1 MYKAQLTQAPQLT
14 QKTSI
19 TPRLQQALKVLNMPL
34 QELTQ
39 FIAQE
44 LEQNP
49 FLELEEEDET
59 TLPAEESDPAPEW
72 SEPEENPDREDSTID
87 IDWETAFEDRVSVS
101 ERVNSRYSD
110 ADELQS
116 DLAHERSLHE
126 HLAEQLA
133 LAPPEII
140 ASETE
145 LTIGEQIL
153 GNLNDD
159 GQLELKLFQIPCEF
173 LPELDKENLS
183 IELHIFIQK
192 NLQSATGDRN
202 IQFSESAAIVVKD
215 TMSASAEKRG
225 MPANRAW
232 KINDKDNKKRY
243 TILYEYI
250 PCSHKMALNFYQL
263 TLDDIAETVG
273 CDTSLVETVLRKI
286 QDNFEPLG
294 IAHRDVREA
303 LLIQIRNYESA
314 VSGQQSAVSKK
325 TERKDWK
332 KEWMED
338 ENAADAPTLPIFH
351 PNADSQHGS
360 VICLSQRIIENHF
373 DTFLNQQWDCIAKAL
388 KVDITAVDAAVKWIG
403 RLSPHPGRY
412 FSDPTTR
419 SLKKSSV
426 TEIIT
431 PDVEIQY
438 LNGKYQAISVD
449 NHIPRLHMNP
459 YYINLMR
466 NHQDTLDSEAKEWI
480 EKRYRDATNLLSSLS
495 QRGSTIARVTEAI
508 FEVQTEFLTQGVKS
522 IKPLTLRT
530 IAEKIGIHESTV
542 SRVTSNKYV
551 QTPHG
556 MYPLRF
562 FFSNE
567 LATTQGEAVSAKQV
581 KNLIQEMVDAE
592 VRSKPL
598 SDQAISN
605 SLKAK
610 GILLARRTVQ
620 KYRDELGIPT
630 SRERSAAYA
639 DSRGN

>member
-39 FIAQE
+39 FISQE

-49 FLELEEEDET
+49 FLELEEDDEIARPT
-59 TLPAEESDPAPEW
+59 EESDPDAEW
-72 SEPEENPDREDSTID
+72 SEPEEDRDREDSTID

-101 ERVNSRYSD
+101 ERINSRYSD
-110 ADELQS
+110 TDELQP
-116 DLAHERSLHE
+116 DLAHEGSLHE
-126 HLAEQLA
+126 YLDEQLD
-133 LAPPEII
+133 LAPPAVI

-145 LTIGEQIL
+145 HAIATQIL

-159 GQLELKLFQIPCEF
+159 GQLELEVFQVPCEF
-173 LPELDKENLS
+173 LSQLNEEVLS
-183 IELHIFIQK
+183 TELHIFIQK
-192 NLQSATGDRN
+192 KLSAATGDPDF
-202 IQFSESAAIVVKD
+202 QFSKTATIAVKD
-215 TMSASAEKRG
+215 TICPSPENRG
-225 MPANRAW
+225 MPAHRAW
-232 KINDKDNKKRY
+232 KINDKDNKKTY
-243 TILYEYI
+243 TILYEC
-250 PCSHKMALNFYQL
+250 PSDSCKPALIFYQL

-273 CDTSLVETVLRKI
+273 CDTSLVENVLRKI
-286 QDNFEPLG
+286 QDNFEPIG
-294 IAHRDVREA
+294 IAYRDIREA
-303 LLIQIRNYESA
+303 LLIQIRNYMMNDGDPGHRYTRPLA
-314 VSGQQSAVSKK
+314 HK
-325 TERKDWK
+325 
-332 KEWMED
+332 
-338 ENAADAPTLPIFH
+338 
-351 PNADSQHGS
+351 
-360 VICLSQRIIENHF
+360 IIKNHF
-373 DTFLNQQWDCIAKAL
+373 DAFLNQRWDGIADAL
-388 KVDITAVDAAVKWIG
+388 KVDITAIDAAAKWIG

-412 FSDPTTR
+412 FTDPTTR
-419 SLKKSSV
+419 SLKKSSA

-449 NHIPRLHMNP
+449 NHIPRLQMNP
-459 YYINLMR
+459 YYLNLMR
-466 NHQDTLDSEAKEWI
+466 NRPDTLDAEAKAWI
-480 EKRYRDATNLLSSLS
+480 EKRYRDATNLLSSLA

-551 QTPHG
+551 QTQHG

-567 LATTQGEAVSAKQV
+567 LATTQGDAVSAKQV
-581 KNLIQEMVDAE
+581 KNLIQEMVNAE
-592 VRSKPL
+592 VASKPL

-605 SLKAK
+605 ALKAK

-630 SRERSAAYA
+630 SRERVKAKSI
-639 DSRGN
+639 

>member
-59 TLPAEESDPAPEW
+59 ALPTEESDPAPEW
-72 SEPEENPDREDSTID
+72 SEPEENPDREDSAID

-173 LPELDKENLS
+173 LPELEKENLS

-202 IQFSESAAIVVKD
+202 IQFSESAAIAVKD
-215 TMSASAEKRG
+215 TMSTSAEIRG

-232 KINDKDNKKRY
+232 KINDKDNKKGY
-243 TILYEYI
+243 TILYEYM

-314 VSGQQSAVSKK
+314 GSGQQAAVSKK

-332 KEWMED
+332 KGWMED
-338 ENAADAPTLPIFH
+338 ENAADASTLPIFH

-388 KVDITAVDAAVKWIG
+388 KVDLTAVDAAVKWIG

-419 SLKKSSV
+419 WLKKSSV

>member
-39 FIAQE
+39 FISQE

-49 FLELEEEDET
+49 FLELEEDDEIARPT
-59 TLPAEESDPAPEW
+59 EESDPDAEW
-72 SEPEENPDREDSTID
+72 NEPEENLDREDSTID

-101 ERVNSRYSD
+101 ERINSRYSD
-110 ADELQS
+110 TDELQP
-116 DLAHERSLHE
+116 DLAHEGSLHE
-126 HLAEQLA
+126 YLDEQLD
-133 LAPPEII
+133 LAPPEVI
-140 ASETE
+140 ASKTE
-145 LTIGEQIL
+145 HTIAAQIL

-159 GQLELKLFQIPCEF
+159 GQLELELFQVPCEF
-173 LPELDKENLS
+173 LSQLNEEVLS
-183 IELHIFIQK
+183 TELHIFIQK
-192 NLQSATGDRN
+192 KMSAATGDPDF
-202 IQFSESAAIVVKD
+202 QFSKTATIAVKD
-215 TMSASAEKRG
+215 TMCPSSENRG
-225 MPANRAW
+225 MPAHRAW
-232 KINDKDNKKRY
+232 KINDKDNKKTY
-243 TILYEYI
+243 TILYEC
-250 PCSHKMALNFYQL
+250 PTDSCKPALIFYQL

-273 CDTSLVETVLRKI
+273 CDTSLVENVLRKI
-286 QDNFEPLG
+286 QDNFEPIG
-294 IAHRDVREA
+294 IAHRDIREA
-303 LLIQIRNYESA
+303 LLIQIRNYMMND
-314 VSGQQSAVSKK
+314 GNPGH
-325 TERKDWK
+325 RC
-332 KEWMED
+332 
-338 ENAADAPTLPIFH
+338 TLPLAH
-351 PNADSQHGS
+351 K
-360 VICLSQRIIENHF
+360 IIKNHF
-373 DTFLNQQWDCIAKAL
+373 DAFLNQQWDGIADAL
-388 KVDITAVDAAVKWIG
+388 KVDITAIDAAAKWIG

-412 FSDPTTR
+412 FTDPTTR
-419 SLKKSSV
+419 SLKKSSA

-449 NHIPRLHMNP
+449 NHIPRLQMNP
-459 YYINLMR
+459 YYLNLMR
-466 NHQDTLDSEAKEWI
+466 NRPDTLDAEAKAWI
-480 EKRYRDATNLLSSLS
+480 EKRYRDATNLLSSLA

-551 QTPHG
+551 QTQHG

-567 LATTQGEAVSAKQV
+567 LATTQGDAVSAKQV
-581 KNLIQEMVDAE
+581 KNLIQEMVNAE
-592 VRSKPL
+592 VASKPL

-605 SLKAK
+605 ALKAK

-630 SRERSAAYA
+630 SRERSKAK
-639 DSRGN
+639 SI

>member
-39 FIAQE
+39 FISQE

-49 FLELEEEDET
+49 FLELEEDDEIA
-59 TLPAEESDPAPEW
+59 LPTEESEPDAEW
-72 SEPEENPDREDSTID
+72 NEPEENLDREDSTVD

-101 ERVNSRYSD
+101 ERLNSGYSD
-110 ADELQS
+110 TDELQP
-116 DLAHERSLHE
+116 DLAHEGSLHE
-126 HLAEQLA
+126 YLDEQLDLA
-133 LAPPEII
+133 LPEVIT
-140 ASETE
+140 SETE
-145 LTIGEQIL
+145 HAIAVQIL

-159 GQLELKLFQIPCEF
+159 GQLELKLFQVPCEF
-173 LPELDKENLS
+173 LPQLNEEVLS
-183 IELHIFIQK
+183 TELHIFIEK
-192 NLQSATGDRN
+192 KLSAATGDPDL
-202 IQFSESAAIVVKD
+202 QFSKTATIAVKD
-215 TMSASAEKRG
+215 TMCLSTENRG
-225 MPANRAW
+225 MSAHRAW
-232 KINDKDNKKRY
+232 KINDKDNKKTY
-243 TILYEYI
+243 TILYEC
-250 PCSHKMALNFYQL
+250 PPDSRKPALIFYQL

-273 CDTSLVETVLRKI
+273 CDTSLVENVLRKI
-286 QDNFEPLG
+286 QDNFEPVG
-294 IAHRDVREA
+294 IAHRDIREA
-303 LLIQIRNYESA
+303 LLIQIRNYMMNDGDPEH
-314 VSGQQSAVSKK
+314 
-325 TERKDWK
+325 RC
-332 KEWMED
+332 
-338 ENAADAPTLPIFH
+338 TLPLAH
-351 PNADSQHGS
+351 K
-360 VICLSQRIIENHF
+360 IIKNHF
-373 DTFLNQQWDCIAKAL
+373 DAFLNQQWDCIADAL
-388 KVDITAVDAAVKWIG
+388 KVDITAIDAAAKWIG

-412 FSDPTTR
+412 FTDPTTR
-419 SLKKSSV
+419 SLKRSST

-449 NHIPRLHMNP
+449 NHIPRLQMNP
-459 YYINLMR
+459 YYVNLMR
-466 NHQDTLDSEAKEWI
+466 NRPNTLDAEAKEWI
-480 EKRYRDATNLLSSLS
+480 EKRYRDATNLLSSLA

-551 QTPHG
+551 QTQHG
-556 MYPLRF
+556 MYPLRY

-567 LATTQGEAVSAKQV
+567 LATTQGDAVSAKQV
-581 KNLIQEMVDAE
+581 KNLIQEMVNAE
-592 VRSKPL
+592 VASKPL

-605 SLKAK
+605 ALKAK

-630 SRERSAAYA
+630 SRERFKAKSI
-639 DSRGN
+639 

>member
-39 FIAQE
+39 FISQE

-49 FLELEEEDET
+49 FLELEEDDEIA
-59 TLPAEESDPAPEW
+59 LPTEESDPDAEW
-72 SEPEENPDREDSTID
+72 NEPEENLDREDSTVD

-101 ERVNSRYSD
+101 ERINSRYSD
-110 ADELQS
+110 TDELQP
-116 DLAHERSLHE
+116 DLAHEGSLHE
-126 HLAEQLA
+126 YLDEQLD
-133 LAPPEII
+133 LAPPAVI

-145 LTIGEQIL
+145 HAIASQIL

-159 GQLELKLFQIPCEF
+159 GQLELELFQVPCEF
-173 LPELDKENLS
+173 LSQLNEEVLS
-183 IELHIFIQK
+183 TELHIFIQK
-192 NLQSATGDRN
+192 KLSAATGDPDF
-202 IQFSESAAIVVKD
+202 QFSKTATIAVKD
-215 TMSASAEKRG
+215 TMCPSPENRG
-225 MPANRAW
+225 MPAHRAW
-232 KINDKDNKKRY
+232 KINDKDNKKTY
-243 TILYEYI
+243 TILYEC
-250 PCSHKMALNFYQL
+250 PPDSCKPALIFYQL

-273 CDTSLVETVLRKI
+273 CDTSLVENVLRKI
-286 QDNFEPLG
+286 QDNFEPIG
-294 IAHRDVREA
+294 IAHRDIREA
-303 LLIQIRNYESA
+303 LLIQIRNYMMND
-314 VSGQQSAVSKK
+314 GDPGH
-325 TERKDWK
+325 RC
-332 KEWMED
+332 
-338 ENAADAPTLPIFH
+338 TLPLAH
-351 PNADSQHGS
+351 K
-360 VICLSQRIIENHF
+360 IIKNHF
-373 DTFLNQQWDCIAKAL
+373 DAFLNQQWDGIADAL
-388 KVDITAVDAAVKWIG
+388 TVDITAIDAAAKWIG

-412 FSDPTTR
+412 FTDPTTR
-419 SLKKSSV
+419 SLKKSSA

-449 NHIPRLHMNP
+449 NHIPRLQMNP
-459 YYINLMR
+459 YYLNLMR
-466 NHQDTLDSEAKEWI
+466 NRPDTLDAEAKAWI
-480 EKRYRDATNLLSSLS
+480 EKRYRDATNLLSSLA

-551 QTPHG
+551 QTQHG

-567 LATTQGEAVSAKQV
+567 LATTQGDAVSAKQV
-581 KNLIQEMVDAE
+581 KNLIQEMVNAE
-592 VRSKPL
+592 VASKPL

-605 SLKAK
+605 TLKAK

-630 SRERSAAYA
+630 SRERFKAKSI
-639 DSRGN
+639 

>member
-39 FIAQE
+39 FISQE

-49 FLELEEEDET
+49 FLELEEDDEIA
-59 TLPAEESDPAPEW
+59 LPTEESEPDAEW
-72 SEPEENPDREDSTID
+72 NEPEENLDREDSTVD

-101 ERVNSRYSD
+101 ERINSRYSD
-110 ADELQS
+110 TDELQP
-116 DLAHERSLHE
+116 DLAHEGSLHE
-126 HLAEQLA
+126 YLDEQLD
-133 LAPPEII
+133 LAPPEVI

-145 LTIGEQIL
+145 YAIAAQIL

-159 GQLELKLFQIPCEF
+159 GQLELEVFQVPCEF
-173 LPELDKENLS
+173 LPQLNEEVLS
-183 IELHIFIQK
+183 TELHIFIQK
-192 NLQSATGDRN
+192 KLSAATGDPDL
-202 IQFSESAAIVVKD
+202 QFSKTATIAVKD
-215 TMSASAEKRG
+215 TMCPSPENRG
-225 MPANRAW
+225 MPAHRAW
-232 KINDKDNKKRY
+232 KINDKDNKKTY
-243 TILYEYI
+243 TILYEC
-250 PCSHKMALNFYQL
+250 PPDSCKPALIFYQL
-263 TLDDIAETVG
+263 TLEDIAETVG
-273 CDTSLVETVLRKI
+273 CDTLLVENVLRKI
-286 QDNFEPLG
+286 QDNFEPIG
-294 IAHRDVREA
+294 IAHRDIREA
-303 LLIQIRNYESA
+303 LLIQIRNYMMND
-314 VSGQQSAVSKK
+314 G
-325 TERKDWK
+325 D
-332 KEWMED
+332 
-338 ENAADAPTLPIFH
+338 PGHCYTLPLAH
-351 PNADSQHGS
+351 K
-360 VICLSQRIIENHF
+360 IIKNHF
-373 DTFLNQQWDCIAKAL
+373 DAFLNQRWDGIADAL
-388 KVDITAVDAAVKWIG
+388 KVDITAIDAAAKWIG

-412 FSDPTTR
+412 FTDPMTR
-419 SLKKSSV
+419 SLKKSSA
-426 TEIIT
+426 TEVIT

-449 NHIPRLHMNP
+449 NYIPRLQMNP
-459 YYINLMR
+459 YYVNLMR
-466 NHQDTLDSEAKEWI
+466 NRPDTLDAEAKEWI
-480 EKRYRDATNLLSSLS
+480 EKRYRDATNLLSSLA

-551 QTPHG
+551 QTQHG

-567 LATTQGEAVSAKQV
+567 LATTQGDAVSAKQV
-581 KNLIQEMVDAE
+581 KNLIQEMVNAE
-592 VRSKPL
+592 VASKPL

-605 SLKAK
+605 ALKAK

-630 SRERSAAYA
+630 SRERFKAKSI
-639 DSRGN
+639 

>member
-39 FIAQE
+39 FISQE

-59 TLPAEESDPAPEW
+59 ALPTEESDPASDW
-72 SEPEENPDREDSTID
+72 NEPEENLDREDSTVD

-101 ERVNSRYSD
+101 ERLNSRYSD

-145 LTIGEQIL
+145 LIIGEQIL

-173 LPELDKENLS
+173 LPELDEGSLS
-183 IELHIFIQK
+183 IELHILIQK
-192 NLQSATGDRN
+192 NLQLATGDPDV
-202 IQFSESAAIVVKD
+202 QFSKSATIAVRD
-215 TMSASAEKRG
+215 AMSPSTGNGGVSAD
-225 MPANRAW
+225 RAW
-232 KINDKDNKKRY
+232 RINDKENKKTY
-243 TILYEYI
+243 TILYEYM
-250 PCSHKMALNFYQL
+250 PDSHTTALNFYQL
-263 TLDDIAETVG
+263 TLDDIADTIG
-273 CDTSLVETVLRKI
+273 CDVSLVETVLRKI

-294 IAHRDVREA
+294 IAHRDIREA
-303 LLIQIRNYESA
+303 LLIQIRNYEFA
-314 VSGQQSAVSKK
+314 VGRQQAAVSKE
-325 TERKDWK
+325 TGREDWK
-332 KEWMED
+332 KGKMEGGSTP
-338 ENAADAPTLPIFH
+338 DASTLPLFY
-351 PNADSQHGS
+351 PNVDSQHTML
-360 VICLSQRIIENHF
+360 CLAQEIIENHF
-373 DTFLNQQWDCIAKAL
+373 DTFLNQQLGCIAKAL
-388 KVDITAVDAAVKWIG
+388 KVDLTVIDTAVKWIG

-412 FSDPTTR
+412 FADPTTR
-419 SLKKSSV
+419 LLKKSSFA
-426 TEIIT
+426 EIIT

-449 NHIPRLHMNP
+449 NHIPRLQMNP
-459 YYINLMR
+459 YYVNLMR
-466 NHQDTLDSEAKEWI
+466 NRQDTLDAEAKEWI
-480 EKRYRDATNLLSSLS
+480 EKRYRDATNLLSSLA

-567 LATTQGEAVSAKQV
+567 LATTQGDAVSAKQV
-581 KNLIQEMVDAE
+581 KNLIEEMVHAE
-592 VRSKPL
+592 VPAKPI

-605 SLKAK
+605 SLKAQ

-630 SRERSAAYA
+630 SRERSAAHEV
-639 DSRGN
+639 SRIN